1 MLPESPKICPIS
13 PWSLVAAAKQGMD
26 AVSQALARGELS
38 IHEGDISLPKLEK
51 EEVPPS
57 VERKRSIFRTLPR
70 ARVA

>member
-1 MLPESPKICPIS
+1 
-13 PWSLVAAAKQGMD
+13 MD

-57 VERKRSIFRTLPR
+57 VERKRLIFRTLPR